1 VAIATVQPL
10 FLKDV
15 EVSIAGNDYGAGTS
29 SVTFTPSFSV
39 QKFIG
44 LKPTAIFTDLSQVEW
59 TADLT
64 FAQDWDSKTPVLSLS
79 RYLFVNQGK
88 AIVMTFRPRTGV
100 GPTFTATV
108 TIVPGSIGGAQG
120 GAVTATIS
128 MPVNGAPAL
137 SDAA

>member
-1 VAIATVQPL
+1 MAIATVQPL

-29 SVTFTPSFSV
+29 SVAFTPSFSV
-39 QKFIG
+39 QKFVG

-59 TADLT
+59 AAELT
-64 FAQDWDSKTPVLSLS
+64 YVQDWDSKTPVLSLS
-79 RYLFVNQGK
+79 RYLFANQGK
-88 AIVMTFRPRTGV
+88 SIAMTFRPRTGS

-120 GAVTATIS
+120 GAATSTIS

-137 SDAA
+137 SDAV